1 MPQVLHNGGRQA
13 KYVALIGKD
22 WCPHCVTWWATF
34 QAAPASVQ
42 NEWIVRDFA
51 PGESQDPEYGA
62 IQGFPTAKEIATG
75 ADVSAHTTLQDAVRR
90 AGGGGS
96 VSSSFRANL
105 ISLRGTARRLREDK
119 VVRNAVLVVAA
130 VWVLRRLGF

>member
-1 MPQVLHNGGRQA
+1 MPRVLHNGGQQA

-22 WCPHCVTWWATF
+22 WCGHCVKWWATF

-51 PGESQDPEYGA
+51 HGESQDPEYGT

-75 ADVSAHTTLQDAVRR
+75 ADISAHTTLQDAVRR
-90 AGGGGS
+90 AGGDS
-96 VSSSFRANL
+96 ASSSFRANL
-105 ISLRGTARRLREDK
+105 VSLRGAARRLREDT

-130 VWVLRRLGF
+130 VWVLKRLGF